1 MLGLG
6 SKTMNGLF
14 WMALFFT
21 GNVVLNVYNKWIFS
35 ELGLKLPL
43 FVTMSHMV
51 MCQLGAFICAWTP
64 NSLVGW
70 EPTKFEDQKV
80 LFKLMVIA
88 VFFSLNTGLNNSSL
102 IYLNL
107 AANQIIR
114 ATLPAVTAFVS
125 MFTEGKILSRSKYAT
140 IVVLVTGV
148 SMSLYKSPDFS
159 PFGTI
164 LCFGSTLSGA
174 VHVTVIGNLLG
185 CSLKMQPLDFMYY
198 TSMPILIVLL
208 PAFFMTNE
216 PELIVDALSTNGWSY
231 FSFLMAVGGCLAF
244 FYNAVHY
251 IFINVTSAVYSTV
264 AGNFKVILVIVVSI
278 IFFRTEVT
286 PLNGAGIALTMLSF
300 GFFSYLQLSDKAKAD
315 AAAASPNVEATEQD
329 PLVKESGQK

>member
-1 MLGLG
+1 M
-6 SKTMNGLF
+6 TGLF

-43 FVTMSHMV
+43 FVTMTHMV
-51 MCQLGAFICAWTP
+51 MCQFGAIVCKFIPTSYVSWTP
-64 NSLVGW
+64 
-70 EPTKFEDQKV
+70 TQFEDNGV
-80 LFKLMVIA
+80 VFKLMVIA

-125 MFTEGKILSRSKYAT
+125 MFTERKILSGLHYCT
-140 IVVLVTGV
+140 IVILVLGV
-148 SMSLYKSPDFS
+148 SMSLYKSPEFNG
-159 PFGTI
+159 FGTF
-164 LCFGSTLSGA
+164 LCFASTLSGA

-185 CSLKMQPLDFMYY
+185 CNLKMQPLDFMYY
-198 TSMPILIVLL
+198 TSLPILVVLM

-216 PELIVDALSTNGWSY
+216 PELIADALDTNGWSQ
-231 FSFLMAVGGCLAF
+231 FTILMTIGGCLAF
-244 FYNAVHY
+244 FYNVVHY
-251 IFINVTSAVYSTV
+251 IFINVTSSVYSTV

-278 IFFRTEVT
+278 VFFKTEVT
-286 PLNGAGIALTMLSF
+286 PVNYGGICLTMLSF
-300 GFFSYLQLSDKAKAD
+300 GFFSYLSFRDKSKAN
-315 AAAASPNVEATEQD
+315 AAAASEQPDVEATEQT
-329 PLVKESGQK
+329 PLKK